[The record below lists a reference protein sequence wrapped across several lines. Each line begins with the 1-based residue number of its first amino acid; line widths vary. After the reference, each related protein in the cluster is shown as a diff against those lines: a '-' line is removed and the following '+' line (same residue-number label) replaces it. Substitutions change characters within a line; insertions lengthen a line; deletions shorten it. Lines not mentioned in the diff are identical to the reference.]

1 MLSILKILTLYIFL
15 LLFMISCGNKVETSV
30 PAKIEHCFKD
40 DVTGKC
46 TSEITVKHVVTIEMP
61 TQFIQTC
68 EDKYKDTPEP
78 EKTVLIQE
86 CISGYTDQIID
97 IINGINP
104 NNLPPI
110 PPVP

>member
-1 MLSILKILTLYIFL
+1 MSSTSRTCLFLVFMLMLT
-15 LLFMISCGNKVETSV
+15 ISCANKVETSV

-104 NNLPPI
+104 NDLPPI

>member
-1 MLSILKILTLYIFL
+1 MGLQIVL
-15 LLFMISCGNKVETSV
+15 LWFMSSLLVSCANKVETSV

-40 DVTGKC
+40 DATQKC

-78 EKTVLIQE
+78 EKTILIQE
-86 CISGYTDQIID
+86 CISGYTDQIIS

-104 NNLPPI
+104 VDLPPI